1 MVRVRQIDG
10 ESEGDWEGEKSI
22 LKRERYVREEREKG
36 EEKKKKKVY
45 NFCPYIYKFG
55 IVLFINA
62 KLF

>member
-10 ESEGDWEGEKSI
+10 ESERDWEGEKSI

-45 NFCPYIYKFG
+45 NFCPYS
-55 IVLFINA
+55 
-62 KLF
+62 